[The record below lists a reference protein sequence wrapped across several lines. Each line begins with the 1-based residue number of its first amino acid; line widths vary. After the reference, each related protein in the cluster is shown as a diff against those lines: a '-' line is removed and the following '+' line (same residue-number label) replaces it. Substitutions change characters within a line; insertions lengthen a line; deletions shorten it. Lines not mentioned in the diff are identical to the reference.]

1 MSYQVRP
8 LIAKTAFNNDS
19 SLTSHSND
27 DSKNNFLYG
36 SIQLDKYLRNSPHV
50 PDSEYYSHEN

>member
-1 MSYQVRP
+1 MKNYSKKHFKTNSGTESQ
-8 LIAKTAFNNDS
+8 LIKNSIDG
-19 SLTSHSND
+19 
-27 DSKNNFLYG
+27 SKNNFLYG

>member
-1 MSYQVRP
+1 M
-8 LIAKTAFNNDS
+8 AFNPKKETKAASNNDS
-19 SLTSHSND
+19 SLTSNSND